1 MKHSDTICFCVPIR
15 LGTLL
20 ISSTIFVIYLV
31 LTILT
36 FTKKQVLEHWM
47 TFQQSVDTSLTTEAF
62 LGVFYSFAI
71 CFLVYVVVS
80 VFGLASITL
89 QRRRMVRLYH
99 VLNWFFVLLLFTV
112 SVAFWIYFKVK
123 RNVYINDCQ
132 DIQNIKNNSTFN
144 TYYTQI
150 PVPGKQLIAPGS
162 DKSLCITLITNWVIG
177 TGIFVFVFN
186 FLQVKKKDVICF

>member
-1 MKHSDTICFCVPIR
+1 
-15 LGTLL
+15 
-20 ISSTIFVIYLV
+20 
-31 LTILT
+31 
-36 FTKKQVLEHWM
+36 M

-186 FLQVKKKDVICF
+186 FLQVYWARSIGKYATSLKRHYQHHKLEAKDEDSLFVKDD